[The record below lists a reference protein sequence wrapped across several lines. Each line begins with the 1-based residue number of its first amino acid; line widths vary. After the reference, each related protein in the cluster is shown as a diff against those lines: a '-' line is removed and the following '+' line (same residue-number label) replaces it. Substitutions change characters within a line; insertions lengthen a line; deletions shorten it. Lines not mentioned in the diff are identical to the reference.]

1 MPNTRKRNRPKDDN
15 KLGHRRRTLRPG
27 RGVGRGDGVGGRCAV
42 NAYLLAILDLSLDLI
57 IVIWGPVRAER
68 SVRRLIIL
76 TTSFIFLRRDGRL
89 MWVGRLSNDSQRFSD
104 KDPATTNL

>member
-27 RGVGRGDGVGGRCAV
+27 RGVGGRCAV
-42 NAYLLAILDLSLDLI
+42 NAYLLAVLDLSLDLI
-57 IVIWGPVRAER
+57 IIIWGPVRAER